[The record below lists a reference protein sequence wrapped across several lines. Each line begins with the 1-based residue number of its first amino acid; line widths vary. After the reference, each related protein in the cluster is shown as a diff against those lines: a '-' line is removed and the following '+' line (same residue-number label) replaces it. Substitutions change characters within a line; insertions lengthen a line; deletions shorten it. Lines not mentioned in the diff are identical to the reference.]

1 MASVQCTS
9 PLILFVNKPFPATVT
24 AVTFEANGLE
34 LMSLVQPLSSYVTL
48 DEPHNYTELQL
59 LSL

>member
-1 MASVQCTS
+1 ML
-9 PLILFVNKPFPATVT
+9 PLILFVNKPFPVTVT